1 MNALAI
7 RELPPLRVAAVEH
20 DGPYLEIGRAFD
32 RLFGILVPRGLV
44 RAQPRLVGIY
54 LNDPTAVPQAKL
66 RSRAGLIVD
75 DVFPIDAEDFAEAA
89 IEGGLAAITHAR
101 RDIADRRLAMGEL
114 GRAAGAAA

>member
-54 LNDPTAVPQAKL
+54 LNDPTAVPKAKL
-66 RSRAGLIVD
+66 R
-75 DVFPIDAEDFAEAA
+75 
-89 IEGGLAAITHAR
+89 
-101 RDIADRRLAMGEL
+101 
-114 GRAAGAAA
+114 

>member
-54 LNDPTAVPQAKL
+54 LNDRPPCPKQSCARAPASSSTMSFRSMPKTSRKL
-66 RSRAGLIVD
+66 RLKAGSL
-75 DVFPIDAEDFAEAA
+75 P
-89 IEGGLAAITHAR
+89 
-101 RDIADRRLAMGEL
+101 
-114 GRAAGAAA
+114 